1 MATVIFSDIPPIANP
16 SGDLIKIAFA
26 MKTSESD
33 QADTGT
39 VVSTQWAAMLLAASL
54 YEALKSASKQREAK
68 VIDIKKAKRKLD
80 AEPGLRGA

>member
-1 MATVIFSDIPPIANP
+1 MATVIFSDIGPTANP
-16 SGDLIKIAFA
+16 SGYLIKVVLA
-26 MKTSESD
+26 MKTGENEE
-33 QADTGT
+33 AETGT
-39 VVSTQWAAMLLAASL
+39 LVLTQWAAMLLAASL